1 MNPIL
6 EVKNL
11 TYIYSAGTPFEHKA
25 LDNVSFSVHRGEFIG
40 IIGHTGSGKSTLM
53 QQLNGLLKPTS
64 GSVLLDG
71 RDIWADKQ
79 QTRQARFRVGLVF
92 QYPEYQLFE
101 ETVRKDVGFGPRNLG
116 LSDAEVDAR
125 VSEALRRVGLSE
137 GDWEK
142 SPFELSGGQKRRAAI
157 AGVLAMR
164 PEFLVLDEP
173 AAGLDPAGRSSM
185 RALVNSLHADG
196 TTVIM
201 VSHSMDDVATLC
213 NRILVM
219 NGGRLEMDAAPA
231 EVFRQ
236 GERLRAMH
244 LDLPGAARLRDK
256 LNADGFD
263 LPADVFTVERI
274 AEELLKR
281 LKKGTE
287 TC

>member
-1 MNPIL
+1 MPI
-6 EVKNL
+6 EVKHL
-11 TYIYSAGTPFEHKA
+11 THIYAPGTPFESRA
-25 LDNVSFSVHRGEFIG
+25 VDDVSFTVNDGDFVG
-40 IIGHTGSGKSTLM
+40 LIGHTGSGKSTLI
-53 QQLNGLLKPTS
+53 QHLNALLKPA
-64 GSVLLDG
+64 GGQVLVDG
-71 RDIWADKQ
+71 EDIHQ
-79 QTRQARFRVGLVF
+79 PGRSLSARLKVGLVF

-125 VSEALRRVGLSE
+125 VSEALRRVVLSE

-219 NGGRLEMDAAPA
+219 NGGRLEMAAAPA

>member
-1 MNPIL
+1 MDGEDIHQPGRSL
-6 EVKNL
+6 
-11 TYIYSAGTPFEHKA
+11 SA
-25 LDNVSFSVHRGEFIG
+25 R
-40 IIGHTGSGKSTLM
+40 
-53 QQLNGLLKPTS
+53 LK
-64 GSVLLDG
+64 
-71 RDIWADKQ
+71 
-79 QTRQARFRVGLVF
+79 VGLVF

>member
-1 MNPIL
+1 MPI
-6 EVKNL
+6 EVKHL
-11 TYIYSAGTPFEHKA
+11 THIYAPGTPFESRA
-25 LDNVSFSVHRGEFIG
+25 VDDISFTVNDGDFVG
-40 IIGHTGSGKSTLM
+40 LIGHTGSGKSTLI
-53 QQLNGLLKPTS
+53 QHLNALLKPA
-64 GSVLLDG
+64 GGQVLVDG
-71 RDIWADKQ
+71 EDIHQ
-79 QTRQARFRVGLVF
+79 PGRSLSARLKVGLVF

>member
-1 MNPIL
+1 MPI
-6 EVKNL
+6 EVKHL
-11 TYIYSAGTPFEHKA
+11 THIYAPGTPFESRA
-25 LDNVSFSVHRGEFIG
+25 VDDVSFTVNDGDFVG
-40 IIGHTGSGKSTLM
+40 LIGHTGSGKSTLI
-53 QQLNGLLKPTS
+53 QHLNALLKPA
-64 GSVLLDG
+64 GGQVLVDG
-71 RDIWADKQ
+71 EDIHQ
-79 QTRQARFRVGLVF
+79 PRRSLSARLKVGLVF

>member
-1 MNPIL
+1 MPI
-6 EVKNL
+6 EVKHL
-11 TYIYSAGTPFEHKA
+11 THIYAPGTPFESRA
-25 LDNVSFSVHRGEFIG
+25 VDDVSFTVNDGDFVG
-40 IIGHTGSGKSTLM
+40 LIGHTGSGKSTLI
-53 QQLNGLLKPTS
+53 QHLNALLKPA
-64 GSVLLDG
+64 GGQVLVDG
-71 RDIWADKQ
+71 EDIHQ
-79 QTRQARFRVGLVF
+79 PGRSLSARLKVGLVF

-196 TTVIM
+196 TTVLM

>member
-1 MNPIL
+1 MPENEFVIQT
-6 EVKNL
+6 ENL
-11 TYIYSAGTPFEHKA
+11 TYRYEGADRDAVKGVI
-25 LDNVSFSVHRGEFIG
+25 LSVRRGEFLAVLG
-40 IIGHTGSGKSTLM
+40 RNGSGKSTLGKL
-53 QQLNGLLKPTS
+53 LNALLKPA
-64 GSVLLDG
+64 GGQVLVDG
-71 RDIWADKQ
+71 EDIHQ
-79 QTRQARFRVGLVF
+79 PGRSLSARLKVGLVF

>member
-1 MNPIL
+1 VPI
-6 EVKNL
+6 EVKHL
-11 TYIYSAGTPFEHKA
+11 THIYAPGTPFESRA
-25 LDNVSFSVHRGEFIG
+25 VDDVSFTVNDGDFVGLIG
-40 IIGHTGSGKSTLM
+40 QTGSGKSTLI
-53 QQLNGLLKPTS
+53 QHLNALLKPAS
-64 GSVLLDG
+64 GQVLVDEEDIHQPG
-71 RDIWADKQ
+71 RSLS
-79 QTRQARFRVGLVF
+79 ARLKVGLVF

>member
-1 MNPIL
+1 MPI
-6 EVKNL
+6 EVKHL
-11 TYIYSAGTPFEHKA
+11 THIYAPGTPFESRA
-25 LDNVSFSVHRGEFIG
+25 VDDVSFTVNDGDFVG
-40 IIGHTGSGKSTLM
+40 LIGHTGSGKSTLI
-53 QQLNGLLKPTS
+53 QHLNALLKPAS
-64 GSVLLDG
+64 GQVLVDG
-71 RDIWADKQ
+71 EDIHQ
-79 QTRQARFRVGLVF
+79 PGRSLSARLKVGLVF

-101 ETVRKDVGFGPRNLG
+101 ETVRKDVGFGPRNMG
-116 LSDAEVDAR
+116 LSDAEVEAR

-213 NRILVM
+213 SRILVM

-236 GERLRAMH
+236 GDRLRAMH
-244 LDLPGAARLRDK
+244 LDLPSAARLRDK

>member
-1 MNPIL
+1 MPIG
-6 EVKNL
+6 VKHL
-11 TYIYSAGTPFEHKA
+11 THIYAPGTPFESRA
-25 LDNVSFSVHRGEFIG
+25 VDDVSFTVNDGDFVG
-40 IIGHTGSGKSTLM
+40 LIGHTGSGKSTLI
-53 QQLNGLLKPTS
+53 QHLNALLKPA
-64 GSVLLDG
+64 GGQVLVDG
-71 RDIWADKQ
+71 EDIHQ
-79 QTRQARFRVGLVF
+79 PGRSLSARLKVGLVF

-185 RALVNSLHADG
+185 RALINSLHADG

>member
-1 MNPIL
+1 MPI
-6 EVKNL
+6 EVKHL
-11 TYIYSAGTPFEHKA
+11 THIYAPGTPFESRA
-25 LDNVSFSVHRGEFIG
+25 VDDVSFTVNDGDFVG
-40 IIGHTGSGKSTLM
+40 LIGHTGSGKSTLI
-53 QQLNGLLKPTS
+53 QHLNALLKPAS
-64 GSVLLDG
+64 GQVLVDG
-71 RDIWADKQ
+71 EDIHQ
-79 QTRQARFRVGLVF
+79 PGRSLSARLKVGLVF

-281 LKKGTE
+281 LKKGTD

>member
-1 MNPIL
+1 MPI
-6 EVKNL
+6 EVKHL
-11 TYIYSAGTPFEHKA
+11 THIYAPGTPFESRA
-25 LDNVSFSVHRGEFIG
+25 VDDVSFTVNDGDFVG
-40 IIGHTGSGKSTLM
+40 LIGHTGSGKSTLI
-53 QQLNGLLKPTS
+53 QHLNALLKPAS
-64 GSVLLDG
+64 GQVLVDG
-71 RDIWADKQ
+71 EDIHQ
-79 QTRQARFRVGLVF
+79 PGRSLSARLKVGLVF

-101 ETVRKDVGFGPRNLG
+101 DTVRKDVGFGPRNLG

>member
-1 MNPIL
+1 MPI
-6 EVKNL
+6 EVKHL
-11 TYIYSAGTPFEHKA
+11 THIYAPGTPFESRA
-25 LDNVSFSVHRGEFIG
+25 VDDVSFTVNDGDFVG
-40 IIGHTGSGKSTLM
+40 LIGHTGSGKSTLI
-53 QQLNGLLKPTS
+53 QHLNALLKPA
-64 GSVLLDG
+64 GGQVLVDG
-71 RDIWADKQ
+71 EDIHQ
-79 QTRQARFRVGLVF
+79 PGRSLSARLKVGLVF

-142 SPFELSGGQKRRAAI
+142 SPFELSGGQKRRTAI

>member
-1 MNPIL
+1 MPI
-6 EVKNL
+6 EVKHL
-11 TYIYSAGTPFEHKA
+11 THIYAPGTPFESRA
-25 LDNVSFSVHRGEFIG
+25 VDDVSFTVNDGDFVG
-40 IIGHTGSGKSTLM
+40 LIGHTGSGKSTLI
-53 QQLNGLLKPTS
+53 QHLNALLKPA
-64 GSVLLDG
+64 GGQVLVDG
-71 RDIWADKQ
+71 EDIHQ
-79 QTRQARFRVGLVF
+79 PGRSLSARLKVGLVF

-101 ETVRKDVGFGPRNLG
+101 ETVRKDVGVGPRNLG

>member
-1 MNPIL
+1 MPI
-6 EVKNL
+6 EVKHL
-11 TYIYSAGTPFEHKA
+11 THIYAPGTPFESRA
-25 LDNVSFSVHRGEFIG
+25 VDDVSFTVNDGDFVG
-40 IIGHTGSGKSTLM
+40 LIGHTGSGKSTLI
-53 QQLNGLLKPTS
+53 QHLNALLKPAS
-64 GSVLLDG
+64 GQVLVDG
-71 RDIWADKQ
+71 EDIHQ
-79 QTRQARFRVGLVF
+79 PGRSLSARLKVGLVF

-101 ETVRKDVGFGPRNLG
+101 ETVRKDVGFGPRNMG

-236 GERLRAMH
+236 GDRLRAMH
-244 LDLPGAARLRDK
+244 LDLPSAARLRDK

>member
-1 MNPIL
+1 MPI
-6 EVKNL
+6 EVKHL
-11 TYIYSAGTPFEHKA
+11 THIYAPGTPFESRA
-25 LDNVSFSVHRGEFIG
+25 VDDVSFTVNDGDFVG
-40 IIGHTGSGKSTLM
+40 LIGHTGSGKSTLI
-53 QQLNGLLKPTS
+53 QHLNALLKPA
-64 GSVLLDG
+64 GGQVLVDG
-71 RDIWADKQ
+71 EDIH
-79 QTRQARFRVGLVF
+79 QTGRSLSARLKVGLVF

>member
-1 MNPIL
+1 MPI
-6 EVKNL
+6 EVKHL
-11 TYIYSAGTPFEHKA
+11 THIYAPGTPFESRA
-25 LDNVSFSVHRGEFIG
+25 VDDVSFTVNDGDFVG
-40 IIGHTGSGKSTLM
+40 LIGHTGSGKSTLI
-53 QQLNGLLKPTS
+53 QHLNALLKPA
-64 GSVLLDG
+64 GGQVLVDG
-71 RDIWADKQ
+71 EDIHQ
-79 QTRQARFRVGLVF
+79 PGRSLSARLKVGLVF

-219 NGGRLEMDAAPA
+219 SGGRLEMDAAPA

>member
-1 MNPIL
+1 MPI
-6 EVKNL
+6 EVKHL
-11 TYIYSAGTPFEHKA
+11 THIYAPGTPFESRA
-25 LDNVSFSVHRGEFIG
+25 VDDVSFTVNDGDFVG
-40 IIGHTGSGKSTLM
+40 LIGHTGSGKSTLI
-53 QQLNGLLKPTS
+53 QHLNALLKPAS
-64 GSVLLDG
+64 GQVLVDG
-71 RDIWADKQ
+71 EDIHQ
-79 QTRQARFRVGLVF
+79 PGRSLSARLKVGLVF

>member
-1 MNPIL
+1 MPI
-6 EVKNL
+6 EVKHL
-11 TYIYSAGTPFEHKA
+11 TQIYAPGPPFESRA
-25 LDNVSFSVHRGEFIG
+25 VDDVSFTVNDGDFVG
-40 IIGHTGSGKSTLM
+40 LIGHTGSGKSTLI
-53 QQLNGLLKPTS
+53 QHLNALLKPA
-64 GSVLLDG
+64 GGQVLVDG
-71 RDIWADKQ
+71 EDIHQ
-79 QTRQARFRVGLVF
+79 PGRSLSARLKVGLVF

>member
-1 MNPIL
+1 MPI
-6 EVKNL
+6 EVKHL
-11 TYIYSAGTPFEHKA
+11 THIYAPGTPFESRA
-25 LDNVSFSVHRGEFIG
+25 VDDVSFTVNDGDFVG
-40 IIGHTGSGKSTLM
+40 LIGHTGSGKSTLI
-53 QQLNGLLKPTS
+53 QHLNALLKPAS
-64 GSVLLDG
+64 GQVLVDG
-71 RDIWADKQ
+71 EDIHQ
-79 QTRQARFRVGLVF
+79 PGRSLSARLKVGLVF

-101 ETVRKDVGFGPRNLG
+101 ETVRRDVGFGPRNMG
-116 LSDAEVDAR
+116 LSDAEVEAR
-125 VSEALRRVGLSE
+125 AAEALRRVGLSE

-213 NRILVM
+213 SRILVM
-219 NGGRLEMDAAPA
+219 NGGRLEMDAAPS

-236 GERLRAMH
+236 GDRLRAMH
-244 LDLPGAARLRDK
+244 LDLPCAARLRDR

-274 AEELLKR
+274 AEEVLKR

>member
-1 MNPIL
+1 MPI
-6 EVKNL
+6 EVKHL
-11 TYIYSAGTPFEHKA
+11 THIYAPGTPFESRA
-25 LDNVSFSVHRGEFIG
+25 VDDVSFTVNDGDFVG
-40 IIGHTGSGKSTLM
+40 LIGHTGSGKSTLI
-53 QQLNGLLKPTS
+53 QHLNALLKPA
-64 GSVLLDG
+64 GGQVFVDG
-71 RDIWADKQ
+71 EDIHQ
-79 QTRQARFRVGLVF
+79 PGRSLSARLKVGLVF

-173 AAGLDPAGRSSM
+173 AAGLDTAGRSSM

-219 NGGRLEMDAAPA
+219 SGGRLEMDAAPA

>member
-1 MNPIL
+1 MPI
-6 EVKNL
+6 EVKHL
-11 TYIYSAGTPFEHKA
+11 THIYAPGTPFESRA
-25 LDNVSFSVHRGEFIG
+25 VDDVSFTVNDGDFVG
-40 IIGHTGSGKSTLM
+40 LIGHTGSGKSTLI
-53 QQLNGLLKPTS
+53 QHLNALLKPV
-64 GSVLLDG
+64 GGQVLVDG
-71 RDIWADKQ
+71 EDIHQ
-79 QTRQARFRVGLVF
+79 PGRSLSARLKVGLVF

>member
-1 MNPIL
+1 MPI
-6 EVKNL
+6 EVKHL
-11 TYIYSAGTPFEHKA
+11 THIYAPGTPFESRA
-25 LDNVSFSVHRGEFIG
+25 VDDVSFTVNDGDFVG
-40 IIGHTGSGKSTLM
+40 LIGHTGSGKSTLI
-53 QQLNGLLKPTS
+53 QHLNALLKPA
-64 GSVLLDG
+64 GGQVLVDG
-71 RDIWADKQ
+71 EDIHQ
-79 QTRQARFRVGLVF
+79 PGRSLSARLKVGLVF

-164 PEFLVLDEP
+164 PELLVLDEP

>member
-1 MNPIL
+1 MPI
-6 EVKNL
+6 EVKHL
-11 TYIYSAGTPFEHKA
+11 THIYAPGTPFESRA
-25 LDNVSFSVHRGEFIG
+25 VDDVSFTVNDGDFVG
-40 IIGHTGSGKSTLM
+40 LIGHTGSGKSTLI
-53 QQLNGLLKPTS
+53 QHLNALLKPA
-64 GSVLLDG
+64 GGQVLVDG
-71 RDIWADKQ
+71 EDIHQ
-79 QTRQARFRVGLVF
+79 PGRSLSARLKVGLVF

-173 AAGLDPAGRSSM
+173 AAGLDPAGRRSM

>member
-1 MNPIL
+1 MPI
-6 EVKNL
+6 EVKHL
-11 TYIYSAGTPFEHKA
+11 THIYAPGTPFESRA
-25 LDNVSFSVHRGEFIG
+25 VDDVSFTVNDGDFVG
-40 IIGHTGSGKSTLM
+40 LIGHTGSGKSTLI
-53 QQLNGLLKPTS
+53 QHLNALLKPA
-64 GSVLLDG
+64 GGQVLVDG
-71 RDIWADKQ
+71 EDIHQ
-79 QTRQARFRVGLVF
+79 PGRSLSARLKVGLVF

-213 NRILVM
+213 TRILVM

>member
-1 MNPIL
+1 MPI
-6 EVKNL
+6 EVKHL
-11 TYIYSAGTPFEHKA
+11 THIYAPGTPFESRA
-25 LDNVSFSVHRGEFIG
+25 VDDVSFTVNDGDFVG
-40 IIGHTGSGKSTLM
+40 LIGHTGSGKSTLI
-53 QQLNGLLKPTS
+53 QHLNALLKPA
-64 GSVLLDG
+64 GGQVLVDG
-71 RDIWADKQ
+71 ENIHQPGRSLS
-79 QTRQARFRVGLVF
+79 ARLKVGLVF

>member
-1 MNPIL
+1 MPI
-6 EVKNL
+6 EVKHL
-11 TYIYSAGTPFEHKA
+11 THIYAPGTPFESRA
-25 LDNVSFSVHRGEFIG
+25 VDDVSFTVNDGDFVG
-40 IIGHTGSGKSTLM
+40 LIGHTGSGKSTLI
-53 QQLNGLLKPTS
+53 QHLNALLKPA
-64 GSVLLDG
+64 GGQVLVDG
-71 RDIWADKQ
+71 EDIHQ
-79 QTRQARFRVGLVF
+79 PGRSLSARLKVGLVF

-116 LSDAEVDAR
+116 LSDAKVDAR

>member
-1 MNPIL
+1 MPI
-6 EVKNL
+6 EVKHL
-11 TYIYSAGTPFEHKA
+11 THIYAPGTPFESRA
-25 LDNVSFSVHRGEFIG
+25 VDDVSFTVNDGDFVG
-40 IIGHTGSGKSTLM
+40 LIGHTGSGKSTLI
-53 QQLNGLLKPTS
+53 QHLNALLKPAS
-64 GSVLLDG
+64 GQVLVDG
-71 RDIWADKQ
+71 EDIHQPGRSFA
-79 QTRQARFRVGLVF
+79 ARLKVGLVF

-101 ETVRKDVGFGPRNLG
+101 ETVSKDVGFGPRNLG
-116 LSDAEVDAR
+116 LSDAEVEAR
-125 VSEALRRVGLSE
+125 VAEALRRVGLSE
-137 GDWEK
+137 ADWEK

-185 RALVNSLHADG
+185 RALVNSLHAEG

-213 NRILVM
+213 SRILVM

-236 GERLRAMH
+236 GDRLRAMH
-244 LDLPGAARLRDK
+244 LDLPGAARLRDR
-256 LNADGFD
+256 LNADGFN
-263 LPADVFTVERI
+263 LPGDVFTVERI
-274 AEELLKR
+274 AEEVLKR

>member
-1 MNPIL
+1 MPI
-6 EVKNL
+6 EVKHL
-11 TYIYSAGTPFEHKA
+11 THIYAPGTPFESRA
-25 LDNVSFSVHRGEFIG
+25 VDDVSFTVNDGDFVG
-40 IIGHTGSGKSTLM
+40 LIGHTGSGKSTLI
-53 QQLNGLLKPTS
+53 QHLNALLKPA
-64 GSVLLDG
+64 GGQVLVDG
-71 RDIWADKQ
+71 EDIHQ
-79 QTRQARFRVGLVF
+79 PGHSLSARLKVGLVF

>member
-1 MNPIL
+1 MPI
-6 EVKNL
+6 EVKHL
-11 TYIYSAGTPFEHKA
+11 THIYAPGTPFESRA
-25 LDNVSFSVHRGEFIG
+25 VDDVSFTVNDGDFVG
-40 IIGHTGSGKSTLM
+40 LIGHTGSGKSTLI
-53 QQLNGLLKPTS
+53 QHLNALLKPAS
-64 GSVLLDG
+64 GQVLVDG
-71 RDIWADKQ
+71 EDSHQPGRSLS
-79 QTRQARFRVGLVF
+79 ARLKVGLVF

-101 ETVRKDVGFGPRNLG
+101 ETVRKDVGFGPRNMG
-116 LSDAEVDAR
+116 LSDAEVEAR

-213 NRILVM
+213 SRILVM

-236 GERLRAMH
+236 GDRLRAMH
-244 LDLPGAARLRDK
+244 LDLPSAARLRDK

>member
-1 MNPIL
+1 VPI
-6 EVKNL
+6 EVKHL
-11 TYIYSAGTPFEHKA
+11 THIYAPGTPFESRA
-25 LDNVSFSVHRGEFIG
+25 VDDVSFTVNDGDFVG
-40 IIGHTGSGKSTLM
+40 LIGHTGSGKSTLI
-53 QQLNGLLKPTS
+53 QHLNALLKPA
-64 GSVLLDG
+64 GGQVLVDG
-71 RDIWADKQ
+71 EDIHQ
-79 QTRQARFRVGLVF
+79 PGRSLSARLKVGLVF

>member
-1 MNPIL
+1 MPI
-6 EVKNL
+6 EVKHL
-11 TYIYSAGTPFEHKA
+11 THIYAPGTPFESRA
-25 LDNVSFSVHRGEFIG
+25 VDDVSFTVNDGDFVG
-40 IIGHTGSGKSTLM
+40 LIGHTGSGKSTLI
-53 QQLNGLLKPTS
+53 QHLNALLKPA
-64 GSVLLDG
+64 GGQVLVDG
-71 RDIWADKQ
+71 EDIHQ
-79 QTRQARFRVGLVF
+79 PGRSLSARLKVGLVF

-196 TTVIM
+196 MTVIM

>member
-1 MNPIL
+1 MPI
-6 EVKNL
+6 EVKHL
-11 TYIYSAGTPFEHKA
+11 THIYAPGTPFESRA
-25 LDNVSFSVHRGEFIG
+25 VDDVSFTVNDGDFVG
-40 IIGHTGSGKSTLM
+40 LIGHTGSGKSTLI
-53 QQLNGLLKPTS
+53 QHLNALLKPA
-64 GSVLLDG
+64 GGQVFVDG
-71 RDIWADKQ
+71 EDIHQ
-79 QTRQARFRVGLVF
+79 PGRSLSARLKVGLVF

>member
-1 MNPIL
+1 MPI
-6 EVKNL
+6 EVKHL
-11 TYIYSAGTPFEHKA
+11 THIYAPGTPFESRA
-25 LDNVSFSVHRGEFIG
+25 VDDVSFTVNDGDFVG
-40 IIGHTGSGKSTLM
+40 LIGHTGSGKSTLI
-53 QQLNGLLKPTS
+53 QHLNALLKPA
-64 GSVLLDG
+64 GGQVLVDG
-71 RDIWADKQ
+71 ENIHQPGRSLS
-79 QTRQARFRVGLVF
+79 ARLKVGLVF

-185 RALVNSLHADG
+185 RALINSLHADG

>member
-1 MNPIL
+1 MPI
-6 EVKNL
+6 EVKHL
-11 TYIYSAGTPFEHKA
+11 THIYAPGTPFESRA
-25 LDNVSFSVHRGEFIG
+25 VDDVSFTVNDGDFVG
-40 IIGHTGSGKSTLM
+40 LIGHTGSGKSTLI
-53 QQLNGLLKPTS
+53 QHLNVLLKPAS
-64 GSVLLDG
+64 GQVLVDG
-71 RDIWADKQ
+71 EDIHQ
-79 QTRQARFRVGLVF
+79 PGRSLSARLKVGLVF

>member
-1 MNPIL
+1 MPI
-6 EVKNL
+6 EVKHL
-11 TYIYSAGTPFEHKA
+11 THIYAPGTPFESRA
-25 LDNVSFSVHRGEFIG
+25 VDDVSFTVNDGDFVG
-40 IIGHTGSGKSTLM
+40 LIGHTGSGKSTLI
-53 QQLNGLLKPTS
+53 QHLNALLKPA
-64 GSVLLDG
+64 GGQVLVDG
-71 RDIWADKQ
+71 EDIHQ
-79 QTRQARFRVGLVF
+79 PGRSLSARLKVGLVF

-101 ETVRKDVGFGPRNLG
+101 ETVRKDVGFGPSNLG

>member
-1 MNPIL
+1 MPI
-6 EVKNL
+6 EVKHL
-11 TYIYSAGTPFEHKA
+11 THIYAPGTPFESRA
-25 LDNVSFSVHRGEFIG
+25 VDDVSFTVNDGDFVG
-40 IIGHTGSGKSTLM
+40 LIGHTGSGKSTLI
-53 QQLNGLLKPTS
+53 QHLNALLKPA
-64 GSVLLDG
+64 GGQVLVDG
-71 RDIWADKQ
+71 EDIHQ
-79 QTRQARFRVGLVF
+79 PGRSLSARLKVGLVF

-256 LNADGFD
+256 LTADGFD

>member
-1 MNPIL
+1 MPI
-6 EVKNL
+6 EVKHL
-11 TYIYSAGTPFEHKA
+11 THIYAPGTPFESRA
-25 LDNVSFSVHRGEFIG
+25 VDDVSFTVNDGDFVG
-40 IIGHTGSGKSTLM
+40 LIGHTGSGKSTLI
-53 QQLNGLLKPTS
+53 QHLNALLKPAS
-64 GSVLLDG
+64 GQVLVDG
-71 RDIWADKQ
+71 EDIHQPGRSLSALLK
-79 QTRQARFRVGLVF
+79 VGLVF